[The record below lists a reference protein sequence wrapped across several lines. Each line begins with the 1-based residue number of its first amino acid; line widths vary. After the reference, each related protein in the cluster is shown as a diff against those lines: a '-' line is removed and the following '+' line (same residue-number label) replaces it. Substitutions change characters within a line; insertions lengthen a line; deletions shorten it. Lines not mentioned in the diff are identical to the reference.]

1 MTRVVIDTNVLVSA
15 LLTERGAEAAV
26 LALVY
31 TGKALWCASEPII
44 NEYRQ
49 VLSRPKFASLR
60 PERVQRLL
68 SALSRAIVLMP
79 IAAIKESPDEPDNRF
94 LECAEAAEAQYLVTG
109 NKRHFPRRWK
119 KTIVLN
125 ARELLDLLKN

>member
-31 TGKALWCASEPII
+31 TGQALWCVSEPII
-44 NEYRQ
+44 EEYRA
-49 VLSRPKFASLR
+49 VLTRPKFAKVR
-60 PERVQRLL
+60 FERVQGLL
-68 SALSRAIVLMP
+68 NALSQATVSVPMGTVT
-79 IAAIKESPDEPDNRF
+79 ESPDEPDNRL

-119 KTIVLN
+119 KTRVLN
-125 ARELLDLLKN
+125 ARELLDLLKK